1 MRHDL
6 LRMAVLAAVLGL
18 AAACAQVTPVAYT
31 ETDEIPPGPGL
42 LSGEDGEFTLY
53 RR

>member
-1 MRHDL
+1 MST
-6 LRMAVLAAVLGL
+6 MARVAALAALLGL
-18 AAACAQVTPVAYT
+18 AVACDAITPVEYT
-31 ETDEIPPGPGL
+31 ATDEIPAGPGL